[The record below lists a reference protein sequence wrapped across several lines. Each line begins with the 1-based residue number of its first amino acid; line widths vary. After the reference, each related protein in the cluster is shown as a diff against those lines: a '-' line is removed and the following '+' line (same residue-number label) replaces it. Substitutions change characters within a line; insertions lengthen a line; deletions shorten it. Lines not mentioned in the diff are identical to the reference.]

1 MSDAPTSLRLFPLQS
16 TVLFPGMELPLVVF
30 EPRYLQLTAEC
41 REAGEPFGVLLLR
54 EGREVGEVE
63 FEPFTVGCTA
73 HITEVEEMGGGRLRV
88 SAVGGR
94 RFRVTSF
101 DRSHPYL
108 AAEVEYLDEPA
119 ESTVAET
126 LIRTLKQEA
135 AAFVRE
141 MLASRGGYVQ
151 RVTFPSD
158 PVVLSYQVA
167 QLFSGHAGVQQAL
180 LEAET
185 LHRLEE
191 ELSLVRSAREQMA
204 RRRRKRPGSSFSKN

>member
-1 MSDAPTSLRLFPLQS
+1 MSDAPTHLRLFPLQS
-16 TVLFPGMELPLVVF
+16 TVLFPGMDLPLVVF

-73 HITEVEEMGGGRLRV
+73 HITEVEEMGGGRLRMN
-88 SAVGGR
+88 AVGAR
-94 RFRVTSF
+94 RFRVVSF
-101 DRSHPYL
+101 DRSRPYL
-108 AAEVEYLDEPA
+108 AAEVEYLEEPA
-119 ESTVAET
+119 KSTVGEE

-135 AAFVRE
+135 STFVRE

-151 RVTFPSD
+151 RVSFPSD

-180 LEAET
+180 LEAGT
-185 LHRLEE
+185 PHRLEE
-191 ELSLVRSAREQMA
+191 ELNLVRSAREQLA
-204 RRRRKRPGSSFSKN
+204 RKRRQRPGSSFSKN